1 MKIRT
6 VFMAKIASKRKETR
20 PLLSGKPTWR
30 AKKLII
36 FYLKNEV
43 LSQSLRPAQSARLS
57 RHFSKACS
65 KANSRAHFSHPG
77 AKKNIKNEK
86 NERNIAANRSLIFHD
101 FFVVKSEYNNNNNN

>member
-36 FYLKNEV
+36 FYFKNEV
-43 LSQSLRPAQSARLS
+43 LRPAQNARLS
-57 RHFSKACS
+57 RRFTPGPKLAAVAQLAVTHQVRGSYTVQLYMCTVQIVV
-65 KANSRAHFSHPG
+65 SR
-77 AKKNIKNEK
+77 I
-86 NERNIAANRSLIFHD
+86 L
-101 FFVVKSEYNNNNNN
+101 

>member
-57 RHFSKACS
+57 RHFCASFLV
-65 KANSRAHFSHPG
+65 N
-77 AKKNIKNEK
+77 
-86 NERNIAANRSLIFHD
+86 
-101 FFVVKSEYNNNNNN
+101 